1 MLGAPLAPQKDL
13 ARQQNN
19 NQMDSREHGPTHE
32 QAGRGGLPKPE
43 FLFRGGESLN
53 RCSHKCQLHVAS
65 MVTKTQNTGRKWVCL
80 ERLDHHVLRE
90 SRTHHPSSHH
100 TLGLHCPYAAFQTL
114 ASEARSRL

>member
-43 FLFRGGESLN
+43 FLFRGGESPISQQML
-53 RCSHKCQLHVAS
+53 
-65 MVTKTQNTGRKWVCL
+65 
-80 ERLDHHVLRE
+80 
-90 SRTHHPSSHH
+90 P
-100 TLGLHCPYAAFQTL
+100 
-114 ASEARSRL
+114 